1 MELSALSL
9 SCQVPC
15 SLPTSPFSYSG
26 PSVSSESQGSRAWF
40 ALLQVRVNMW
50 NQVNSYVPDSYW
62 CVMWMSVR
70 VSVRSVVVSETERL
84 TELCQQWEPRVDDAS
99 VPEESEWLMCFNH
112 YMLWILISI
121 SKNTSHHI
129 SSMYHSLSIPFL
141 TVLTSIPVKC
151 VTVCV
156 RRWARPGCW
165 WRRDLVSSLAWWMT
179 ELGRGEKTTCT
190 DLQGFWDMVYY
201 QVG

>member
-1 MELSALSL
+1 MKPSQQWSSWPRQVLYYVICECLS
-9 SCQVPC
+9 
-15 SLPTSPFSYSG
+15 
-26 PSVSSESQGSRAWF
+26 
-40 ALLQVRVNMW
+40 
-50 NQVNSYVPDSYW
+50 
-62 CVMWMSVR
+62 
-70 VSVRSVVVSETERL
+70 VSVRLVVVSETKRL
-84 TELCQQWEPRVDDAS
+84 TAFCQQWEPRVDDAS